1 MFPII
6 IVSPKFTKLM
16 SIFID
21 VYAITI
27 FPFIISKEKMDKV
40 TLNHEKIHIQQQKEM
55 LVIFFY
61 LFYAYFFVRNYLI
74 YKDTHVAYMLI
85 PFEKEARLNHN
96 NQYYLEKRQF
106 YSWINYIE

>member
-1 MFPII
+1 MFPIT

-55 LVIFFY
+55 LVIFFSTNEKKPTPMMHPTSRIR
-61 LFYAYFFVRNYLI
+61 LLIILPIMSASTEKFVHLS
-74 YKDTHVAYMLI
+74 
-85 PFEKEARLNHN
+85 P
-96 NQYYLEKRQF
+96 Q
-106 YSWINYIE
+106 SW